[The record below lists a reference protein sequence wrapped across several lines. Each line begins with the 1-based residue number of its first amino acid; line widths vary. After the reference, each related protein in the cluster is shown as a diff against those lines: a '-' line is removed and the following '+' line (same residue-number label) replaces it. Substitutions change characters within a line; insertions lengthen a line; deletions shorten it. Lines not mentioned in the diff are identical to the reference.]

1 MEIQLFVVLSD
12 GKGNAV
18 FLLPVTFIKR
28 LTMKEIKSLSV
39 TDGVLGM
46 TSLEIAEVTGKQHS
60 NVMRDIRSILRQGV
74 HQFNFELMFRISKLG
89 NDAERKDPYY
99 RLTPKGCLILASGYD
114 ALLREKIIDRLEDLE
129 KNSKPQL
136 PGNYLDA
143 LKQLVASE
151 EQKQQLTLE
160 NRRQAEQ
167 LEVKD
172 TQIAELN
179 TTVSEMQDKVSYLD
193 LIMQSKEHLT
203 ATQIGLDYGM
213 SAVAFNRMLAAFKV
227 QRKVNNVWVVY
238 APYITEGYVT
248 SNTIERKHADGKP
261 YFIQHTVWTQ
271 KGRAF
276 LYQQLKKKGVLPTIE
291 RHS

>member
-1 MEIQLFVVLSD
+1 MS
-12 GKGNAV
+12 
-18 FLLPVTFIKR
+18 
-28 LTMKEIKSLSV
+28 SLQ
-39 TDGVLGM
+39 
-46 TSLEIAEVTGKQHS
+46 IAEITGKQEVSVINHS
-60 NVMRDIRSILRQGV
+60 NFMGQEVDVYGTAEEPLFLAKDVATWIGHSDVSMMMQQIDDDEKLIQTMLVSGQNRKVWFLTEDGLYEVLMQSRKPIAKQFKKGVKKILHEIRV
-74 HQFNFELMFRISKLG
+74 
-89 NDAERKDPYY
+89 
-99 RLTPKGCLILASGYD
+99 KGGYIVS
-114 ALLREKIIDRLEDLE
+114 RENESDEDLMAR
-129 KNSKPQL
+129 
-136 PGNYLDA
+136 A
-143 LKQLVASE
+143 LVVAKSTLRRRDE
-151 EQKQQLTLE
+151 RIKALETQTRNQQEALE
-160 NRRQAEQ
+160 A
-167 LEVKD
+167 KD
-172 TQIAELN
+172 TQLAELN
-179 TTVSEMQDKVSYLD
+179 TAVSEMQDKVSYLD

-203 ATQIGLDYGM
+203 ATQIGQDYGM

>member
-1 MEIQLFVVLSD
+1 MARALVVAKSTLRRRD
-12 GKGNAV
+12 ER
-18 FLLPVTFIKR
+18 IKA
-28 LTMKEIKSLSV
+28 
-39 TDGVLGM
+39 
-46 TSLEIAEVTGKQHS
+46 LETQTR
-60 NVMRDIRSILRQGV
+60 N
-74 HQFNFELMFRISKLG
+74 
-89 NDAERKDPYY
+89 
-99 RLTPKGCLILASGYD
+99 
-114 ALLREKIIDRLEDLE
+114 
-129 KNSKPQL
+129 
-136 PGNYLDA
+136 
-143 LKQLVASE
+143 
-151 EQKQQLTLE
+151 QQE
-160 NRRQAEQ
+160 A

-203 ATQIGLDYGM
+203 ATQIGQDYGM